1 MKIITISRQYGSGGR
16 HIAALLSERLGVP
29 FYDSNLLLKASDKHG
44 ISQETWMSLVERTSL
59 LYGIGMMASEEP
71 ENIDRVTLPYKM
83 YQAQRDAM
91 KRLAQEGPCIF
102 VGRCADQILKEDNQL
117 FRVFIYAS
125 EMKDRVDRIKKNKNL
140 SQREALERIGIIMTA
155 REEITITSTQDRSG
169 EEWKTMISA

>member
-44 ISQETWMSLVERTSL
+44 ISQEIMDEFGGKTSL

-83 YQAQRDAM
+83 YQAQRDSHETSGSGRSLHFCGKM
-91 KRLAQEGPCIF
+91 CGSDSEG
-102 VGRCADQILKEDNQL
+102 R
-117 FRVFIYAS
+117 
-125 EMKDRVDRIKKNKNL
+125 
-140 SQREALERIGIIMTA
+140 
-155 REEITITSTQDRSG
+155 
-169 EEWKTMISA
+169 

>member
-44 ISQETWMSLVERTSL
+44 ISQEIMDEFGGKTSL

-91 KRLAQEGPCIF
+91 KRLAKVHAF
-102 VGRCADQILKEDNQL
+102 LWED
-117 FRVFIYAS
+117 V
-125 EMKDRVDRIKKNKNL
+125 RI
-140 SQREALERIGIIMTA
+140 RF
-155 REEITITSTQDRSG
+155 
-169 EEWKTMISA
+169 